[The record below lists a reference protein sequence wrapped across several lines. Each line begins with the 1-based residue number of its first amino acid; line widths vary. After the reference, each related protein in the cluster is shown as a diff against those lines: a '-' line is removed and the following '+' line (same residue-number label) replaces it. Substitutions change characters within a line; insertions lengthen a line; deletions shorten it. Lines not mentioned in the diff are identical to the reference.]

1 MGILKKK
8 TNFFSRGN
16 AEAIVLYNVVCFERA
31 EPINQPNLRLL
42 PPLCF
47 QSAEAGEIIIV
58 FLAKA
63 QSISLD
69 DVRCGLFS
77 STLSRKTNCTFGSLN
92 WFFINKNNLNLYPS
106 LVPLRETF
114 R

>member
-1 MGILKKK
+1 M
-8 TNFFSRGN
+8 
-16 AEAIVLYNVVCFERA
+16 VCFERA

-77 STLSRKTNCTFGSLN
+77 STLSRKTNRTFGSLN